1 MENVMYYEDPT
12 PLSGSEIADVLG
24 ISRMSVSQTLKRG
37 LRKIYHLLKKTNRH
51 LDPFE
56 IAVLMAEILCVAK
69 DSDGEMN
76 KFFNLFPSD
85 IKEEIKTYAED
96 RIRH

>member
-1 MENVMYYEDPT
+1 MFYEEPK
-12 PLSGSEIADVLG
+12 PLSGAEVADVLG
-24 ISRMSVSQTLKRG
+24 ISRMAVSQTLKRG
-37 LRKIYHLLKKTNRH
+37 LKKIYYFLKKRNRH

-69 DSDGEMN
+69 DSDSEMN

-85 IKEEIKTYAED
+85 IKEEIKIYAED
-96 RIRH
+96 RIRN